1 MKHASGFN
9 SLYVPF
15 FFVFSQNPK
24 DEVIL
29 REVLY
34 DVVITMSYSFSI
46 SQKGIEPPGVQLKNL
61 AMTWLFVA
69 DNAIRFVRYETINS
83 SCEAIVY

>member
-1 MKHASGFN
+1 MH
-9 SLYVPF
+9 LVLIHCMLL

-46 SQKGIEPPGVQLKNL
+46 PQKGIEPPGVQLKNL
-61 AMTWLFVA
+61 SLTWLFVA